1 MILRTLLC
9 SSLALMGSAAITP
22 TALAQTPPTV
32 SVSRGMTLADALRL
46 AEERSPVI
54 AAAQADV
61 AAAEGRTLQAGLRP
75 NPEASLEFE
84 NFGGQRSYSGFDST
98 ETTLALSQ
106 RFELGDKR
114 RSRRNAA
121 GALVDTAR
129 IRLAVARA
137 EIAKEVRDGF
147 AQAMAARERLVLAE
161 ENKERASEL
170 SRVASELVDA
180 GREPPLRALRAEA
193 DLSGFEAELETARAE
208 YEASRRALA
217 VIWGDADIGE
227 LTGELAAEEAPSGAV
242 DPEMSLDVRLAAAEL
257 HAAELGA
264 RREASAGRPDVTA
277 ELGIRRFE
285 EDRSQAAIFGLSIPL
300 PINDRNQGNVAAAR
314 SEAVSSAARLAR
326 ARAEAARQILVAEN
340 SRRAADARLLT
351 LERAVSRTAEA
362 LGLAKRGYEAGKF
375 SLLDVLDAQEAHST
389 NQSNLIEARLQRALA
404 SSTLLRASAQ

>member
-9 SSLALMGSAAITP
+9 SSLALMGLAAITP

-32 SVSRGMTLADALRL
+32 SVSRGLTLADALRL

-121 GALVDTAR
+121 GALVETAR

-227 LTGELAAEEAPSGAV
+227 LTGELAAGEAPSGAV

-285 EDRSQAAIFGLSIPL
+285 EDLVIFTES
-300 PINDRNQGNVAAAR
+300 
-314 SEAVSSAARLAR
+314 
-326 ARAEAARQILVAEN
+326 
-340 SRRAADARLLT
+340 
-351 LERAVSRTAEA
+351 
-362 LGLAKRGYEAGKF
+362 
-375 SLLDVLDAQEAHST
+375 
-389 NQSNLIEARLQRALA
+389 
-404 SSTLLRASAQ
+404 